1 MGPLIL
7 VVDDE
12 RALADALASFLE
24 DEGYR
29 VSVARDGLTGFELAL
44 RQSPTLILSDVQ
56 MPHLD
61 GRALVNR
68 LRAVGYTMPVVLMS
82 AVFAKTDLP
91 GVRFITKP
99 FDLDH
104 LLHVLEQTLN
114 EAQSTT

>member
-1 MGPLIL
+1 VGPLIL

-12 RALADALASFLE
+12 RALADALVGFLE

-44 RQSPTLILSDVQ
+44 RQAPTLILSDVQ

-82 AVFAKTDLP
+82 AVFSQPDLP
-91 GVRFITKP
+91 GVRYIAKP

-104 LLHVLEQTLN
+104 LLQVLEQTL
-114 EAQSTT
+114 QDT